1 MEIRVVQADLK
12 SRSRAARSVDVQ
24 QVPVQHT
31 HTKPK
36 LINRVGSANEEE
48 ELKQRFEGTNK
59 HVEVISYGG
68 YELTH
73 LERS

>member
-1 MEIRVVQADLK
+1 MDSERYE
-12 SRSRAARSVDVQ
+12 SVNGSCHPATAVI
-24 QVPVQHT
+24 

-48 ELKQRFEGTNK
+48 ELKQRIKGTNK
-59 HVEVISYGG
+59 HVGVISYGG

>member
-1 MEIRVVQADLK
+1 MILSSELSSCK
-12 SRSRAARSVDVQ
+12 SHGNSHTHTHKSQGTED
-24 QVPVQHT
+24 T

-48 ELKQRFEGTNK
+48 EVQRRIKGTNK
-59 HVEVISYGG
+59 HVGVISYGG

>member
-1 MEIRVVQADLK
+1 MHTHT
-12 SRSRAARSVDVQ
+12 
-24 QVPVQHT
+24 HT

-48 ELKQRFEGTNK
+48 ELKQRIKGTNK
-59 HVEVISYGG
+59 HVGVISYGG

>member
-1 MEIRVVQADLK
+1 MRKHDKPTQTNEGLLLVRRGTRI
-12 SRSRAARSVDVQ
+12 
-24 QVPVQHT
+24 HT

-48 ELKQRFEGTNK
+48 ELKQRIKGTNK
-59 HVEVISYGG
+59 HVGVISYGG

>member
-1 MEIRVVQADLK
+1 MHTDTHTQMHTD
-12 SRSRAARSVDVQ
+12 
-24 QVPVQHT
+24 T

-48 ELKQRFEGTNK
+48 ELKQRIKGTNK
-59 HVEVISYGG
+59 HVGVISYGG

>member
-1 MEIRVVQADLK
+1 MAYTKPVRRP
-12 SRSRAARSVDVQ
+12 SQ
-24 QVPVQHT
+24 QPTTPT

-36 LINRVGSANEEE
+36 LINRNGSANDEE
-48 ELKQRFEGTNK
+48 ELKQRIKGTNK
-59 HVEVISYGG
+59 DVGVISYGG

>member
-1 MEIRVVQADLK
+1 M
-12 SRSRAARSVDVQ
+12 VDALGL
-24 QVPVQHT
+24 HAHTRT

-48 ELKQRFEGTNK
+48 ELKQRIKGTNK
-59 HVEVISYGG
+59 HVGVISYGG

>member
-1 MEIRVVQADLK
+1 MEIRVVTHT
-12 SRSRAARSVDVQ
+12 
-24 QVPVQHT
+24 HT

-48 ELKQRFEGTNK
+48 ELKQRIKGTNK
-59 HVEVISYGG
+59 HVGVISYGG

>member
-1 MEIRVVQADLK
+1 MKCGVDALGLTLAPKMRVA
-12 SRSRAARSVDVQ
+12 SMCFSE
-24 QVPVQHT
+24 HT

-48 ELKQRFEGTNK
+48 ELKQRIKGTNK
-59 HVEVISYGG
+59 HVGVISYGG